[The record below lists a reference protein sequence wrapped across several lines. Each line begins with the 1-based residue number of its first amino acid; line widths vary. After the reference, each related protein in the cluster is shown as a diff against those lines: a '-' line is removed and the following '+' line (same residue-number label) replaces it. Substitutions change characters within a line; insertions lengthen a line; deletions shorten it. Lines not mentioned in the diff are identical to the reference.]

1 MISRK
6 YKSVK
11 LICAALT
18 AALCL
23 GGCGSS
29 TAENKAA
36 GAAPTSSSQS
46 SVLRIALNSD
56 IVSMDVQKTS
66 NDYLVPMNVFDTLV
80 EVVRHDDGST
90 SIEKSLVSDY
100 EISEDGLTYS
110 FTLQDGVVFSDGTP
124 LTSED
129 VKFTFER
136 MLTLPDSQQTDYA
149 VAIEG
154 AKELMEG
161 TAQELTGIKVSDDTH
176 FTITLSEPFAVF
188 PAQLAAPSTSILS
201 RSIVTDAGDDFG
213 IVPEKTLGTGPYIV
227 TGWERGSGLT
237 FSVNPRYWGDEPSVK
252 EVSARIMDASSMD
265 MAFQKGD
272 LDIIDCLMLDSAIV
286 DSVYKTKF
294 KNSIVSVD
302 RLGINYLMLNENVK
316 PLDDPSVRKAIQM
329 AINRQSILDAIYSGD
344 GKLEDGVYPSGCL
357 GYSQSNQGWLKYD
370 PDGARKLLSKAGYP
384 EGFDMEL
391 ALDSGAAIANQ
402 NVLQIISQ
410 NLSDVGINAVIKNY
424 DHASWLDLRN
434 SGEME
439 SFLALWILDYND
451 PDNVIY
457 TFFGSKDNTVI
468 RSNNYG
474 DEAAIARI
482 SAARGIVDPGERMKE
497 YASLEKKL
505 VMDDAVWVPMFSLK
519 HLFVKSDRV
528 ADFVPQWAG
537 WSDIYFKGVTL
548 K

>member
-1 MISRK
+1 MVSRK
-6 YKSVK
+6 FKFVK

-18 AALCL
+18 AALFL
-23 GGCGSS
+23 GGCGSPQ
-29 TAENKAA
+29 TENKPA
-36 GAAPTSSSQS
+36 GEADASTPQS

-56 IVSMDVQKTS
+56 IVTMDVQKTS
-66 NDYLVPMNVFDTLV
+66 NDYLVPMNVFDTLF
-80 EVVRHDDGST
+80 EVVKHDDGST

-100 EISEDGLTYS
+100 EISKDGLTYS
-110 FTLQDGVVFSDGTP
+110 FTLREGVVFSDGTP

-154 AKELMEG
+154 ARELMEG
-161 TAQELTGIKVSDDTH
+161 TADELTGIRVLDDTH

-188 PAQLAAPSTSILS
+188 LAQLAAPSTSILS
-201 RSIVTDAGDDFG
+201 KSIVSDAGDDFG
-213 IVPEKTLGTGPYIV
+213 IVPEKTLGTGPYVV
-227 TGWERGSGLT
+227 TSWEHGSGIS
-237 FSVNPRYWGDEPSVK
+237 FSYNPRYWGDEPSVK
-252 EVSARIMDASSMD
+252 EVSAKIMDASSMD

-272 LDIIDCLMLDSAIV
+272 LDIIDCLMLDNAIV
-286 DSVYKTKF
+286 DSVYKTRF
-294 KNSIVSVD
+294 KDNIVSVD

-329 AINRQSILDAIYSGD
+329 AIDRQSILDAIYSGD
-344 GKLEDGVYPSGCL
+344 GKLEDGIYPSGCL
-357 GYSQSNQGWLKYD
+357 GYSQDNQGWLKYD
-370 PDGARKLLSKAGYP
+370 PDGARELLRNAGYS
-384 EGFDMEL
+384 EGFEMEL
-391 ALDSGAAIANQ
+391 ALDSGAAVASH

-468 RSNNYG
+468 RSNNYS
-474 DEAAIARI
+474 DEVKIARVA
-482 SAARGIVDPGERMKE
+482 AARGIIDPGERMEE
-497 YASLEKKL
+497 YASLEKEL

-519 HLFVKSDRV
+519 HLFVKSDKV